1 MDNPQ
6 TTTDDADDAGEY
18 AALRS
23 YDLLAAYI
31 YKKHGADSVRTLF
44 HQIGGFACEDF
55 EQAIE
60 TLEQR
65 GLSEVAQVMQEI
77 AAEYPSGRTLNPYP
91 RSSWCNWLQW
101 DRSWFNR
108 RRIITG
114 EVERSLRARK
124 RHRQRQAPH
133 LRH

>member
-1 MDNPQ
+1 MPMDPQPQ
-6 TTTDDADDAGEY
+6 TADDEPNEY
-18 AALRS
+18 SALRT

-31 YKKHGADSVRTLF
+31 FKKHGADSVRTLF

-65 GLSEVAQVMQEI
+65 GLGEVAKVMEEI
-77 AAEYPSGRTLNPYP
+77 AAEYPSGRSLNPYDP
-91 RSSWCNWLQW
+91 EDRCNWLQW

-108 RRIITG
+108 RRIVTG
-114 EVERSLRARK
+114 EVEASLRHGKLRK
-124 RHRQRQAPH
+124 HPRTQH
-133 LRH
+133 

>member
-1 MDNPQ
+1 MLDESHEEN
-6 TTTDDADDAGEY
+6 EY

-31 YKKHGADSVRTLF
+31 FKKHGADSVRALF

-65 GLSEVAQVMQEI
+65 GLSEVAAVMRSI
-77 AAEYPSGRTLNPYP
+77 AAEYPSGIDLNPYDTKDAH
-91 RSSWCNWLQW
+91 NWLVW
-101 DRSWFNR
+101 RRSWFNR
-108 RRIITG
+108 RRVATG
-114 EVERSLRARK
+114 EIERSLRAHKPRQTSHS
-124 RHRQRQAPH
+124 RH
-133 LRH
+133 

>member
-1 MDNPQ
+1 MNPQ
-6 TTTDDADDAGEY
+6 IADEDDAGEY

-31 YKKHGADSVRTLF
+31 FKKHGADSVRTLF

-65 GLSEVAQVMQEI
+65 GLSDVAEVLREVAS
-77 AAEYPSGRTLNPYP
+77 EYPSGITFNPYDP
-91 RSSWCNWLQW
+91 EDRCNWLIWQ
-101 DRSWFNR
+101 RSWLNR
-108 RRIITG
+108 RRMVTG
-114 EVERSLRARK
+114 EVERSLRQRK
-124 RHRQRQAPH
+124 RRKHQHTQH
-133 LRH
+133 